1 VYTSNGKTVVL
12 AEREV
17 EEANFLEMAL
27 RFEGFEVK
35 VVREGED
42 LTAAVSAA
50 DRKLAAV
57 LVDIP
62 DPLKDGVETLR
73 RVRCARPDLPV
84 IVFSG
89 NPAPEAV
96 VRVMRCGAVDFLAKP
111 LTHGGLI
118 EAVRGATAARAPKPA
133 RIAPLEAENPTMRS
147 IAQALD
153 RIALSD
159 VPVVLRGET
168 GVGKEV
174 LAREIHARSPRAQKP
189 LLKINCAA
197 VPLELLESEL
207 FGYERGAFTGALKST
222 PGKFETADGGTILL
236 DEIGDM
242 DFKLQAKLLHV
253 LQDGEFQ
260 RLGGRETIRVDVR
273 ILAATHCDLERAVQ
287 EGRFREDLFYRL
299 NVISLAIPPL
309 RERKDEIVPL
319 ARLFLEKHAA
329 HGEPPPELT
338 PRLKEALMAYHWP
351 GNIRELENMMRKYLV
366 FREPDAVAEELW
378 QKVHLA
384 TVVPAATGQRKGG
397 RYRASPL
404 DEVEKARNLEEA
416 RTILQ
421 TLNETQWNRRRAAE
435 MLNIDYKGLLYR
447 MKKLRIGM
455 TTDQGTGRGAATAG
469 SESRSTP
476 VHHLRP

>member
-1 VYTSNGKTVVL
+1 M

-17 EEANFLEMAL
+17 EVANFLEMAL
-27 RFEGFEVK
+27 RFEGFEVR
-35 VVREGED
+35 VVREGAD
-42 LTAAVSAA
+42 LTAAVSEP
-50 DRKLAAV
+50 DSRLAAA
-57 LVDIP
+57 LLDIP
-62 DPLKDGVETLR
+62 DPLKGGLETLR

-89 NPAPEAV
+89 NSAPEAV

-111 LTHGGLI
+111 LTHDRLI
-118 EAVRGATAARAPKPA
+118 EAVRSATAARVPQPA
-133 RIAPLEAENPTMRS
+133 RIAPVQAENPRMRT
-147 IAQALD
+147 IGQALG

-287 EGRFREDLFYRL
+287 EGRFREDLLYRL
-299 NVISLAIPPL
+299 NVISLGIPPL
-309 RERKDEIVPL
+309 RERRDEILPL
-319 ARLFLEKHAA
+319 ARLFLAKYAA
-329 HGEPPPELT
+329 PGEPPPELT
-338 PRLKEALMAYHWP
+338 PRLKEALITYHWP
-351 GNIRELENMMRKYLV
+351 GNIRELENTMRKYLV
-366 FREPDAVAEELW
+366 FCEPDAVAEELW

-384 TVVPAATGQRKGG
+384 SVAAPATGQRKGG
-397 RYRASPL
+397 RHRASPL
-404 DEVEKARNLEEA
+404 DEVEKA
-416 RTILQ
+416 
-421 TLNETQWNRRRAAE
+421 
-435 MLNIDYKGLLYR
+435 
-447 MKKLRIGM
+447 
-455 TTDQGTGRGAATAG
+455 
-469 SESRSTP
+469 
-476 VHHLRP
+476 

>member
-17 EEANFLEMAL
+17 EVANFLEMAL

-236 DEIGDM
+236 DRLDAATLEQAVRGLLPAVGTWAAVALHSCTVAEAARYAVPGSISRALSVGSAAGPAPGRRPVGAGTVVQVRRDGASRGGVLTLDLDEDAGVLRV
-242 DFKLQAKLLHV
+242 DFSDEHV
-253 LQDGEFQ
+253 LAVHDGMPVAWAPDIIA
-260 RLGGRETIRVDVR
+260 LVDER
-273 ILAATHCDLERAVQ
+273 TGRAVTV
-287 EGRFREDLFYRL
+287 D
-299 NVISLAIPPL
+299 AL
-309 RERKDEIVPL
+309 RPGQ
-319 ARLFLEKHAA
+319 H
-329 HGEPPPELT
+329 LT
-338 PRLKEALMAYHWP
+338 LSVLPAPA
-351 GNIRELENMMRKYLV
+351 
-366 FREPDAVAEELW
+366 AVAQRADL
-378 QKVHLA
+378 LG
-384 TVVPAATGQRKGG
+384 PAA
-397 RYRASPL
+397 Y
-404 DEVEKARNLEEA
+404 
-416 RTILQ
+416 
-421 TLNETQWNRRRAAE
+421 
-435 MLNIDYKGLLYR
+435 GLL
-447 MKKLRIGM
+447 GW
-455 TTDQGTGRGAATAG
+455 D
-469 SESRSTP
+469 E
-476 VHHLRP
+476 